1 MKKNYEPGSQVF
13 ILERDK
19 NGEAVDVSG
28 YMFVAQVGDYAI
40 ATPYINDLETIEETM
55 EYHKD
60 DTAEYYHCDLSVFP
74 LAGCHGVNS
83 TPKVRLASRF
93 GKREINIAFCSSM
106 IYRFSGF
113 YETVEL

>member
-74 LAGCHGVNS
+74 LADCHADRAGAEA
-83 TPKVRLASRF
+83 LL
-93 GKREINIAFCSSM
+93 SS
-106 IYRFSGF
+106 
-113 YETVEL
+113 